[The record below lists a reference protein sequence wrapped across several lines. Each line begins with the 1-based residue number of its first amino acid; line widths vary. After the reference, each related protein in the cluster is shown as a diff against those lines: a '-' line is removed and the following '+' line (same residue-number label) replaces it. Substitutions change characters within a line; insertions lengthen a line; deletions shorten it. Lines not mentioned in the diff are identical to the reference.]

1 MTFLLVG
8 LRRSVETYSRL
19 LVCLT
24 TLLILLFCFAGRH
37 PCTIAYPENFF
48 ESAQRIAT
56 HSHLRWP
63 DVSREWIRRRQ
74 ARIARVDWESKYPLE
89 VGTRKSRLTLFTRK
103 QQKILRKAKKMSG
116 IPDLSALLEGK
127 LRLLKKPART
137 GGADSAEGNN
147 SNPADVDALA
157 SQPVKEKARE
167 EIERNEALLPEELA
181 PEGGSVPSGGSSG
194 SSKKKKKREEKKKR
208 KRPRGKPDGAESE
221 ERSRKKAKDGETD
234 EVQQSP
240 GPESNPVDVQELLH
254 EEGVIEGR
262 GEPAGA
268 SLENAQGASDRAA
281 SPTRDTRVSPPRVS
295 VSEGSLGKRTRIE
308 FADHVEFR
316 YDEATPLVGN
326 PDRCAELTRQIRGG
340 PRELPPVEDLFFK
353 DDYIRSALAN
363 RRVSKSREFIGA
375 SSRLTYAP
383 PSIMLTSC
391 FCGFQADGCMNVLVE
406 KYDTTLK
413 QTMVE
418 LGASTKLA
426 KTRLGVIERLRAESK
441 KVSEKTL
448 EEKEILKAKFEDLEA
463 KLVAD
468 RAAKRELEKA
478 KVVLE
483 KENARLRAERNAAV
497 EKLAEERKRLRDSR
511 SLEVTRERV
520 RVQSAMTE
528 KFGRC
533 IGRVTTLLVASN
545 PKEQNL
551 SGQASGTR
559 KCLEMI
565 RNEGLGITQ
574 ELIDVFIEQERV
586 HNAAVAKLAVGDL
599 PEEDL
604 VLSPLVLPNPFL
616 NEEFIAALDP
626 YGSNDGLV
634 GSETASLLRES
645 SDIPE
650 GGSTGQSSEVPA
662 TVTPLGNASD
672 LNLEGE
678 VAEKNDGVEIEVPTM
693 EREELEPTA
702 ERSASD
708 VIPNEVPKDAAADG
722 AQDPSVSGE
731 ALA

>member
-1 MTFLLVG
+1 MTV
-8 LRRSVETYSRL
+8 
-19 LVCLT
+19 
-24 TLLILLFCFAGRH
+24 
-37 PCTIAYPENFF
+37 
-48 ESAQRIAT
+48 
-56 HSHLRWP
+56 
-63 DVSREWIRRRQ
+63 
-74 ARIARVDWESKYPLE
+74 RV
-89 VGTRKSRLTLFTRK
+89 F
-103 QQKILRKAKKMSG
+103 
-116 IPDLSALLEGK
+116 
-127 LRLLKKPART
+127 
-137 GGADSAEGNN
+137 
-147 SNPADVDALA
+147 
-157 SQPVKEKARE
+157 
-167 EIERNEALLPEELA
+167 EEL
-181 PEGGSVPSGGSSG
+181 
-194 SSKKKKKREEKKKR
+194 
-208 KRPRGKPDGAESE
+208 
-221 ERSRKKAKDGETD
+221 
-234 EVQQSP
+234 
-240 GPESNPVDVQELLH
+240 
-254 EEGVIEGR
+254 
-262 GEPAGA
+262 
-268 SLENAQGASDRAA
+268 
-281 SPTRDTRVSPPRVS
+281 
-295 VSEGSLGKRTRIE
+295 
-308 FADHVEFR
+308 
-316 YDEATPLVGN
+316 
-326 PDRCAELTRQIRGG
+326 
-340 PRELPPVEDLFFK
+340 
-353 DDYIRSALAN
+353 
-363 RRVSKSREFIGA
+363 
-375 SSRLTYAP
+375 
-383 PSIMLTSC
+383 
-391 FCGFQADGCMNVLVE
+391 
-406 KYDTTLK
+406 
-413 QTMVE
+413 MVE

-448 EEKEILKAKFEDLEA
+448 EEKEILKVKFEDLEA

-533 IGRVTTLLVASN
+533 IGRVRDYLARRVESE
-545 PKEQNL
+545 KEQNL

-650 GGSTGQSSEVPA
+650 GGSTGQSSEVRHRHSSA
-662 TVTPLGNASD
+662 MLLILISRARSLRRTMGWRSA
-672 LNLEGE
+672 
-678 VAEKNDGVEIEVPTM
+678 PTM

>member
-1 MTFLLVG
+1 
-8 LRRSVETYSRL
+8 
-19 LVCLT
+19 
-24 TLLILLFCFAGRH
+24 
-37 PCTIAYPENFF
+37 
-48 ESAQRIAT
+48 
-56 HSHLRWP
+56 
-63 DVSREWIRRRQ
+63 
-74 ARIARVDWESKYPLE
+74 
-89 VGTRKSRLTLFTRK
+89 
-103 QQKILRKAKKMSG
+103 
-116 IPDLSALLEGK
+116 
-127 LRLLKKPART
+127 
-137 GGADSAEGNN
+137 
-147 SNPADVDALA
+147 
-157 SQPVKEKARE
+157 
-167 EIERNEALLPEELA
+167 
-181 PEGGSVPSGGSSG
+181 
-194 SSKKKKKREEKKKR
+194 
-208 KRPRGKPDGAESE
+208 
-221 ERSRKKAKDGETD
+221 
-234 EVQQSP
+234 
-240 GPESNPVDVQELLH
+240 
-254 EEGVIEGR
+254 
-262 GEPAGA
+262 
-268 SLENAQGASDRAA
+268 
-281 SPTRDTRVSPPRVS
+281 
-295 VSEGSLGKRTRIE
+295 
-308 FADHVEFR
+308 
-316 YDEATPLVGN
+316 
-326 PDRCAELTRQIRGG
+326 
-340 PRELPPVEDLFFK
+340 
-353 DDYIRSALAN
+353 
-363 RRVSKSREFIGA
+363 
-375 SSRLTYAP
+375 
-383 PSIMLTSC
+383 MLTSC

-533 IGRVTTLLVASN
+533 IGRVRDYLARRVESE
-545 PKEQNL
+545 KEQNL

-702 ERSASD
+702 ERSAD